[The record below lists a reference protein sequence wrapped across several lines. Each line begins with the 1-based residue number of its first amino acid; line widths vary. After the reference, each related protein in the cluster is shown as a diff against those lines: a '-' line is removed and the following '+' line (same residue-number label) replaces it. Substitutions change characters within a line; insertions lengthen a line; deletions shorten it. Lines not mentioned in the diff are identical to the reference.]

1 MPISAAALEKRIR
14 HVLEDPRG
22 FVEAEQFAG
31 PDRRRAFFA
40 AFDVYDLMNRID
52 AGAHFHDTISEAA
65 EATPSPSSFVAVT
78 VNV

>member
-31 PDRRRAFFA
+31 PDRRRAKK
-40 AFDVYDLMNRID
+40 
-52 AGAHFHDTISEAA
+52 A
-65 EATPSPSSFVAVT
+65 EIGGPKRREHEPKIITPPPPKE
-78 VNV
+78 